1 MINVESILFQF
12 LDAKRELKLIEDRIA
27 MIRSDLLPKSPEMSG
42 LPGSHNHK
50 DRFADMMVKLDE
62 LCEQEDRQRRK
73 AIHTMQV
80 VEELIEKANDPL
92 CKAILYDRYI
102 MGNKWESIAEHMG
115 YTVRRVLQ
123 LRRQALNELTNHLDD
138 GK

>member
-1 MINVESILFQF
+1 MLSAESILFQF
-12 LDAKRELKLIEDRIA
+12 LDAKRELKLIEGRIA
-27 MIRSDLLPKSPEMSG
+27 MIRSDLLPKSPAMTG
-42 LPGSHNHK
+42 LPGSHDQK

-80 VEELIEKANDPL
+80 VEELIEKADDPL
-92 CKAILYDRYI
+92 HKAILYDRYI
-102 MGNKWESIAEHMG
+102 MGNKWEAIADHMG

-123 LRRQALNELTNHLDD
+123 LRKQALNELNKILDD